1 MKRSFIA
8 SHLFSYILLGTGNSV
23 FKGLQ
28 LVRNWRQRLSQAKLK
43 LGSLEIKDQDTHGM
57 EAGSG
62 ALSSRKLHVPG

>member
-28 LVRNWRQRLSQAKLK
+28 LVRNWRQRLSQAELK
-43 LGSLEIKDQDTHGM
+43 LGSLEIKDQDTPGM
-57 EAGSG
+57 EAGPG
-62 ALSSRKLHVPG
+62 ALSGRKLHVPG